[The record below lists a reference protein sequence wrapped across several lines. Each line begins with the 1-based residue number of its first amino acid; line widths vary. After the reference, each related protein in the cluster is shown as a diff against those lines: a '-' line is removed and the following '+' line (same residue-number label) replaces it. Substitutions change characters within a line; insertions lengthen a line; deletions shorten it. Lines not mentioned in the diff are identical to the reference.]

1 MNWEQIGALDGG
13 TVGGLVLVE
22 GETGPAIIAVTPAG
36 GFRSED
42 GRVWRPISPEP
53 GPALADALAASPGFS
68 RDQTL
73 FVAGRT
79 GLFRSTDGGASWRH
93 VLVGEVLG
101 LALAPTFEQDG
112 TLFIGTGQDGVLH
125 SEDGGETWA
134 GANAGLLDLSA
145 LAVALSPRFPEDRTA
160 FVGTA
165 SGLYRSR
172 NGGRSWREVN
182 LGLEEP
188 AVQVLAISPRFA
200 EDRLV
205 FAGTEANGLLRS
217 TDGGARFVEVPEPG
231 DRGISAL
238 TIAADGQTV
247 VVAAGAEV
255 LRSDDAGA
263 TWATLP
269 EAPGLVLGLA
279 ALPTPNGDLLVSGLH
294 RLGIACLGQD
304 GNWQLANDG
313 LRASL
318 LTWLTPSPRFGRD
331 STLYGLSLDE
341 GLMIS
346 RDGGRRWERSW
357 PDEADPAIA
366 ALAAADGASG
376 PILLASTLEQLYRS
390 ADGGTTWDAL
400 APDAAPALRVITPLP
415 PGGPGTAFL
424 GVGAVQ
430 VDGHETA
437 GIVLT
442 EDGGLSWRAV
452 GQIRA
457 GAPGWSLEVGALA
470 ASPAYWQD
478 RTLVARGVETR
489 ADGQAT
495 TRVWRSTDG
504 GRSWAVWLEEPGSFG
519 PSLPSTLLM
528 PPSSPSGSA
537 ILAAVAGSVATPIA
551 GSWERQGG
559 QRRPVWRWAG
569 LGETVA
575 SVTALAVPPGDRSG
589 TATGR
594 TVYAGS
600 NAGPFVSRDGG
611 RTFQPWADGYAGGG
625 VVALAV
631 SPDFDRD
638 RLVLAVGVGGT
649 IWQVADTP

>member
-1 MNWEQIGALDGG
+1 
-13 TVGGLVLVE
+13 
-22 GETGPAIIAVTPAG
+22 
-36 GFRSED
+36 
-42 GRVWRPISPEP
+42 
-53 GPALADALAASPGFS
+53 
-68 RDQTL
+68 
-73 FVAGRT
+73 
-79 GLFRSTDGGASWRH
+79 
-93 VLVGEVLG
+93 
-101 LALAPTFEQDG
+101 
-112 TLFIGTGQDGVLH
+112 
-125 SEDGGETWA
+125 
-134 GANAGLLDLSA
+134 
-145 LAVALSPRFPEDRTA
+145 
-160 FVGTA
+160 
-165 SGLYRSR
+165 
-172 NGGRSWREVN
+172 
-182 LGLEEP
+182 
-188 AVQVLAISPRFA
+188 
-200 EDRLV
+200 
-205 FAGTEANGLLRS
+205 
-217 TDGGARFVEVPEPG
+217 
-231 DRGISAL
+231 
-238 TIAADGQTV
+238 
-247 VVAAGAEV
+247 
-255 LRSDDAGA
+255 
-263 TWATLP
+263 
-269 EAPGLVLGLA
+269 
-279 ALPTPNGDLLVSGLH
+279 
-294 RLGIACLGQD
+294 
-304 GNWQLANDG
+304 
-313 LRASL
+313 
-318 LTWLTPSPRFGRD
+318 
-331 STLYGLSLDE
+331 
-341 GLMIS
+341 MIS

-357 PDEADPAIA
+357 PDDADPAIA
-366 ALAAADGASG
+366 ALAVADGESG

-437 GIVLT
+437 GVVLT
-442 EDGGLSWRAV
+442 EDSGLSWRAV